1 MTEDLRKLGQ
11 DLITISGR
19 VVRWVPHQGFNL
31 SLAATR
37 TLAKLYD
44 LGPTSISDLAI
55 SERSSQPTISNH
67 VQRLE
72 TLGLVARKH
81 SDTDARVWLITVTDR
96 GLQELTAMRDQIG
109 ANIAP
114 LLAEL
119 SESDRQAIR
128 DGLDAIRRL
137 LNGGS

>member
-1 MTEDLRKLGQ
+1 M
-11 DLITISGR
+11 
-19 VVRWVPHQGFNL
+19 